1 MSPLEPI
8 RRSAA
13 RLLVVGTLVLVV
25 LADQASKT
33 WALDALSD
41 GPVDLFWTLRLRLT
55 FNSGAAFSLGEGFP
69 WVFAGLAI
77 IVLVGL
83 GFLVLRSTLG
93 RASAVALGLVAGG
106 AIGNLVDRLVRSH
119 DGAVVDFI
127 DLQWWPVF
135 NLADACLFVGIG
147 LLLLTWG
154 RSGSAAPSEEQES
167 TTTPIAALDQAEA
180 L

>member
-8 RRSAA
+8 RRTSA
-13 RLLVVGTLVLVV
+13 RLLVAGTVVLVL

-33 WALDALSD
+33 WALNSLSD
-41 GPVDLFWTLRLRLT
+41 GPVDLLWTLRLRLT

-69 WVFAGLAI
+69 WIFAGLAV
-77 IVLVGL
+77 IVLAGL
-83 GFLVLRSTLG
+83 GFVALRSTLG
-93 RASAVALGLVAGG
+93 RASAVGLGLVAGG
-106 AIGNLVDRLVRSH
+106 AVGNLVDRLLRSH

-154 RSGSAAPSEEQES
+154 RTGSAATSEEQEPTDGPS
-167 TTTPIAALDQAEA
+167 AAADRAEA
-180 L
+180 P

>member
-1 MSPLEPI
+1 MSPSEPI
-8 RRSAA
+8 RRSSA
-13 RLLVVGTLVLVV
+13 RFLVVATLVLVL

-33 WALDALSD
+33 WALNSLSD
-41 GPVDLFWTLRLRLT
+41 GPVDLFWTLRLRLA

-69 WVFAGLAI
+69 WVFAALAV

-83 GFLVLRSTLG
+83 GFVALRSTLG
-93 RASAVALGLVAGG
+93 RASAVGLGLVAGG
-106 AIGNLVDRLVRSH
+106 AVGNLFDRLLRSH

-154 RSGSAAPSEEQES
+154 RTGSAAPSEEPER
-167 TTTPIAALDQAEA
+167 TEGPEAADRAGA